1 MAYQSIIPA
10 DLGQAPL
17 TGTIATVYTVPAATR
32 ALLKCFDL
40 ANTTGAAITVDVHKV
55 PSGGGATTANAIM
68 IGVSV
73 AANSTLQWTGLQVM
87 LPGATLQAR
96 ASAVGV
102 TISASGGEAT

>member
-1 MAYQSIIPA
+1 MAYQRIIPA
-10 DLGQAPL
+10 DLGQAAL
-17 TGTIATVYTVPAATR
+17 TGTVATVYTVPAATR

-55 PSGGGATTANAIM
+55 PSGGSAASSNAIM
-68 IGVSV
+68 LGVSV

-96 ASAVGV
+96 ASAVGL